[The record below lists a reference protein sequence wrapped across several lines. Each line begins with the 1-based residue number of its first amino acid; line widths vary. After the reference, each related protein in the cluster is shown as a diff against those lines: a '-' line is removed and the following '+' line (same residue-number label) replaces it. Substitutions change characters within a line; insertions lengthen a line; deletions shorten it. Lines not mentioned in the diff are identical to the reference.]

1 MNRKNL
7 TTLVEVV
14 GMALIVAGIGSFS
27 IPVSV
32 IVAGVAMV
40 VIGAMSA

>member
-1 MNRKNL
+1 MNRKNV

-27 IPVSV
+27 IPVAV
-32 IVAGVAMV
+32 ILAGVAMV
-40 VIGAMSA
+40 VIGALSA